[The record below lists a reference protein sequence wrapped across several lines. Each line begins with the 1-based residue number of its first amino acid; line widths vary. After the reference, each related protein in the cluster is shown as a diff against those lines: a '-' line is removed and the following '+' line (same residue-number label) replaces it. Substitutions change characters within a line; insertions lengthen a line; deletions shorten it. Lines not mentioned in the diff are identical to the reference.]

1 MVQKLFDENEG
12 HDCAKTIDLS
22 HDVLNTGHDA
32 TCNSCKSS
40 TRLYPIGRFRA
51 DIWPRKIVIRHTK
64 SPRENLYIVYLIQNL
79 PRNPK
84 MVLDFF
90 KNLIFNSYDVILT

>member
-1 MVQKLFDENEG
+1 MTPLAILANPA
-12 HDCAKTIDLS
+12 HDFFQ
-22 HDVLNTGHDA
+22 
-32 TCNSCKSS
+32 
-40 TRLYPIGRFRA
+40 IGRFRA
-51 DIWPRKIVIRHTK
+51 DIWPRKIVISHTK

>member
-1 MVQKLFDENEG
+1 M
-12 HDCAKTIDLS
+12 
-22 HDVLNTGHDA
+22 
-32 TCNSCKSS
+32 
-40 TRLYPIGRFRA
+40 GRFLA
-51 DIWPRKIVIRHTK
+51 DIWPRKIVIRHTE

-90 KNLIFNSYDVILT
+90 KNLIFNSYDVILTQILIFFVSIEGRREYFPDVQGGPKKMSKSNFFINAEIIVH